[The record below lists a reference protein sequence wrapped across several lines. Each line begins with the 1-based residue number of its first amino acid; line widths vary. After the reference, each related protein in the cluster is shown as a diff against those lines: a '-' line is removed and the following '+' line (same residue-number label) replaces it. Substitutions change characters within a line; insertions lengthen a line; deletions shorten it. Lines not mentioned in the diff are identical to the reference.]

1 MADEPRSSLTSFV
14 TGDLT
19 PATLYLA
26 LVNLSVKE
34 QRRFGA
40 AEIVEFSREK
50 ITDRPEATPFEIR
63 TVAEMC
69 MNYPAILKDSRH
81 DRDTIIA
88 VEEAEKLYR
97 RLGDQAG
104 IDRAV
109 DERLRLRARLDQA
122 GSQDL
127 SSLLADLS
135 APQVSRIDA
144 LSHEIYGMLARGEF
158 ERAME
163 PVAEYTE
170 LARESGDKKAIIASL
185 DFQSKIVSASG
196 DAARAAELLAE
207 QKVLIEEMGDPELT
221 AKTDLNNGLNLLA
234 SGQFDRAREALDKV
248 LRSARERGYASV
260 EGSALWALAAIACEV
275 DKNLNAAQD
284 LSRASVEA
292 FQRVMDGLGMA
303 KSMAFQA
310 QILTQLGRVAEALPL
325 IERAHKLASDLQMK
339 SEIESFIGP
348 IMAYVGG
355 EAQRLGIR
363 PGAPAVLS
371 SPGPG
376 GQAAA
381 GTPSLEQVRNEW
393 AFAQFDY
400 MKAIAEWKSLP
411 FLKRRKTPKPQP
423 PTL

>member
-1 MADEPRSSLTSFV
+1 
-14 TGDLT
+14 
-19 PATLYLA
+19 
-26 LVNLSVKE
+26 SVKE

-40 AEIVEFSREK
+40 GEIVEFSREK
-50 ITDRPEATPFEIR
+50 ITDRPEATPFEVR

-69 MNYPAILKDSRH
+69 MNYPATLKDSRH

-88 VEEAEKLYR
+88 VEEAERLYR

-104 IDRAV
+104 IERSV
-109 DERLRLRARLDQA
+109 DEKIRIRARLDQA

-135 APQVSRIDA
+135 APPVSRIDT
-144 LSHEIYGMLARGEF
+144 LSKEIHDMLARGEF

-170 LARESGDKKAIIASL
+170 LARESGDKRAMIMSL
-185 DFQSKIVSASG
+185 DFQSKIVAASG
-196 DAARAAELLAE
+196 DAARAAEIAAE
-207 QKVLIEEMGDPELT
+207 QKALLEETGDAELE
-221 AKTDLNNGLNLLA
+221 AKAMLNNGLAMLQT
-234 SGQFDRAREALDKV
+234 GQFDQAREILQNVA
-248 LRSARERGYASV
+248 RTSRERDYASV
-260 EGSALWALAAIACEV
+260 EGAALWGLGGIACQLGL
-275 DKNLNAAQD
+275 DLPAALD
-284 LSRASVEA
+284 FFRDSVAA
-292 FQRVMDGLGMA
+292 FQRVMDGPGMV

-310 QILTQLGRVAEALPL
+310 QVLAQMGRAAEALPL
-325 IERAHKLASDLQMK
+325 IARAHKLALNLQMNQ
-339 SEIESFIGP
+339 EIEALIGP
-348 IMAYVGG
+348 VRAYVES
-355 EAQRLGIR
+355 EAVRAGIM
-363 PGAPAVLS
+363 PAQPAVPS

-381 GTPSLEQVRNEW
+381 GSPSLEQVRNEW